1 MAMNIF
7 HQDNKLIYWRWMLA
21 VAIIAAMIAAMN
33 RVSADDQSPASPEPV
48 VIPKTAAESSSG
60 GESKYDIF
68 VTEALAG
75 NTSSVATLRTA
86 GLEVDDR
93 QAMAILARVRGSGA
107 GRNSAIAACFV
118 GHREAWVQRT
128 AIDTI
133 AALGLDS
140 HETLELVIKSLED
153 PSPMV
158 AQAAAAALSQLRDPR
173 SWSRLIELL
182 AAKEP
187 QSTRLAH
194 ESLQHQTSQSFPPDQ
209 AAWQTWLNQHVAE
222 EEAEFSRY
230 QSMLNDTTSGNN
242 IVTAVDGLASLV
254 LLRDQASAV
263 LITLAH
269 HSDSTVRAH
278 VERHL
283 RQWTGTPG
291 GDSLDVTIDRAQ
303 SRAIAP
309 PLLVPLATVTV
320 AEVTPQL
327 SVSVSV
333 SAPGFFESTYGML
346 LIVTIG
352 SATLATLLWFL
363 RTPAGAAVQNATKR
377 FTKKIANTRVA
388 VTISNGTKRFAKK
401 LPAPVKAITKR
412 FTAPAKTLTNRLAT
426 ETQRMLKPTEKP
438 RH

>member
-1 MAMNIF
+1 MTMNIF
-7 HQDNKLIYWRWMLA
+7 HQDNHQDNKAVHWRWMMA
-21 VAIIAAMIAAMN
+21 VAMIAAIN
-33 RVSADDQSPASPEPV
+33 TLSAEEQSPASPETV
-48 VIPKTAAESSSG
+48 VIPKTATEAPSG
-60 GESKYDIF
+60 GEPKYDIL

-75 NTSSVATLRTA
+75 NSGSIATLRTA

-118 GHREAWVQRT
+118 RHREAWVQRT

-133 AALGLDS
+133 AALGVDS
-140 HETLELVIKSLED
+140 HETLDLVIKALED

-173 SWSRLIELL
+173 SWPRLIELL
-182 AAKEP
+182 GANEP
-187 QSTRLAH
+187 QHIRLAH
-194 ESLQHQTSQSFPPDQ
+194 ESLQHQTSQTSPPDQ
-209 AAWQTWLNQHVAE
+209 GEWGKWLKQRMAE

-230 QSMLNDTTSGNN
+230 QMMISDTTGGNN

-291 GDSLDVTIDRAQ
+291 GDSLDVAIDRAQ
-303 SRAIAP
+303 TRAITP
-309 PLLVPLATVTV
+309 PLSVPLATVNV
-320 AEVTPQL
+320 AAVEVTPQL
-327 SVSVSV
+327 SV

-346 LIVTIG
+346 LIVTI
-352 SATLATLLWFL
+352 A
-363 RTPAGAAVQNATKR
+363 
-377 FTKKIANTRVA
+377 
-388 VTISNGTKRFAKK
+388 
-401 LPAPVKAITKR
+401 
-412 FTAPAKTLTNRLAT
+412 
-426 ETQRMLKPTEKP
+426 
-438 RH
+438 